1 MVQAVSR
8 GKDDKGKSAPSAA
21 SYFVQK
27 EAGESI
33 FEAGDQGEEMFVIE
47 DGLVEIVVEGN
58 ILKTLE
64 RGDFFGEMSILED
77 MPRSTAARA
86 GAPGCKLLKIDR
98 SMFAEVLRHNPEIAI
113 RIMRGLSHRLRSA
126 TTAKREEI
134 KPVAVAVEG
143 RALAKLITE
152 AGVEFDVYPKG
163 ETTIGRLDPSTGL
176 KPDIDLRDVDT
187 DRSISRRHAKII
199 GDGSTY
205 VVVEEVGTSNG
216 TFVNGNRLATGQ
228 KVAVSDGDEVVF
240 GRLKTTFRVS

>member
-8 GKDDKGKSAPSAA
+8 GKDDKNKTPAAA

-27 EAGESI
+27 GAGESI

-47 DGLVEIVVEGN
+47 DGLVEIVVDGN

-98 SMFAEVLRHNPEIAI
+98 SMFGEVIRHNPEIAI
-113 RIMRGLSHRLRSA
+113 RIMRGLSFRLRSA
-126 TTAKREEI
+126 TTAKRDEI
-134 KPVAVAVEG
+134 KPVVVAAAG
-143 RALAKLITE
+143 KALAKVITE
-152 AGVEFDVYPKG
+152 SGVTFEVYPKG
-163 ETTIGRLDPSTGL
+163 DTTIGRLDPSTGL

-199 GDGSTY
+199 GDGTNY
-205 VVVEEVGTSNG
+205 VLVEEVGTSNG
-216 TFVNGNRLATGQ
+216 TFVNGNRLATGE
-228 KVAVSDGDEVVF
+228 KVPISDGDEITF
-240 GRLKTTFRVS
+240 GRLKTTFKIG

>member
-8 GKDDKGKSAPSAA
+8 DKEDKGKGGAA

-27 EAGESI
+27 SAGESI

-47 DGLVEIVVEGN
+47 DGTVEIVVGSDV
-58 ILKTLE
+58 LKTLE

-86 GAPGCKLLKIDR
+86 GSTECKLLKIDR
-98 SMFAEVLRHNPEIAI
+98 SMFAEVIRHNPEIAI

-126 TTAKREEI
+126 TTAKADI
-134 KPVAVAVEG
+134 KPVIVAAAGTTIPKIVTASG
-143 RALAKLITE
+143 ITFE
-152 AGVEFDVYPKG
+152 VYPKG
-163 ETTIGRLDPSTGL
+163 DTTIGRLDPSTGL
-176 KPDIDLRDVDT
+176 KPDIDLRDADT

-199 GDGSTY
+199 GDGTKW

-216 TFVNGNRLATGQ
+216 TFVNGNRLTTGQ
-228 KVAVSDGDEVVF
+228 KVAIKDGDEIVF
-240 GRLKTTFRVS
+240 GRLKTTFKIG